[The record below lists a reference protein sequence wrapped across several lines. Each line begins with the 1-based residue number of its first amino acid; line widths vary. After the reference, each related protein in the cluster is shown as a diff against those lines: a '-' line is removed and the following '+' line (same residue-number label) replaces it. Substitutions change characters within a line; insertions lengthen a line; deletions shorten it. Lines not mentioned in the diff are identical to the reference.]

1 MTEKQKMLAGLAYD
15 SRDTELLDLYH
26 NARSLLRRLNH
37 IDSRDTSQRQH
48 LLEQLLGSV
57 GEHVWLETP
66 FFCDYGELIF
76 IGHNTFI
83 HGNCTFIDNHTIT
96 IGNNSLIGPSV
107 QIYTAS
113 HPLQASERVYTD
125 PSHPN
130 KTRYKT
136 YSSPVKIGHNTWIG
150 GNSIILPGVTI
161 GDNTTIGAGSVV
173 ASDIPS
179 GVLAVGNP
187 CRVVGP
193 LENREPS

>member
-15 SRDTELLDLYH
+15 SRDAELLDLHH
-26 NARSLLRRLNH
+26 NAHTFLKELNSL
-37 IDSRDTSQRQH
+37 DSRNTDQRAI
-48 LLEQLLGSV
+48 LLEQLFGAV

-76 IGHNTFI
+76 VGHNTFI
-83 HGNCTFIDNHTIT
+83 HCNCTFIDNNTIT
-96 IGNNSLIGPSV
+96 IGHNSLIGPSV

-113 HPLQASERVYTD
+113 HPLQASERIYKD
-125 PSHPN
+125 PIHPN
-130 KTRYKT
+130 KTHYKT

-173 ASDIPS
+173 ASDIPE
-179 GVLAVGNP
+179 GVLAIGNP
-187 CRVVGP
+187 CQVVGQ
-193 LENREPS
+193 LEG